1 MIVEIQVLPSPAG
14 TAENKYAHIESA
26 IAAIQASGLTY
37 EVGALGTTIEGDPD
51 EVWPLVRRVHEAC
64 LESGARGVISV
75 VKFEQVADPASAPTI
90 DSLTSK
96 FRDRS

>member
-14 TAENKYAHIESA
+14 TAENRYAHIEAA

-37 EVGALGTTIEGDPD
+37 EVGALGTTIEGEPD
-51 EVWPLVRRVHEAC
+51 EIWPLVRRVHEAC

-75 VKFEQVADPASAPTI
+75 VKFEQMADVSTAPTI
-90 DSLTSK
+90 DSLTAK
-96 FRDRS
+96 FRG